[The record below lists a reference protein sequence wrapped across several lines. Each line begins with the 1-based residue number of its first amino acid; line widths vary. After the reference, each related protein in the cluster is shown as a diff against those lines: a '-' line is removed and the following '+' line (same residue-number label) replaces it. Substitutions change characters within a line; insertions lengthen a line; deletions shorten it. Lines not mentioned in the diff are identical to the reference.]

1 MLKYVSGTFVGN
13 VIVGGCVAYGTYTF
27 RWKALERVPV
37 VDVAITLAD
46 ASVVSAVVTIP
57 TRPEADTLET
67 SVVQWMDASTPAAT
81 VWGSRRGVF
90 SSMSNVQAGDELVA
104 TVKVLLHAVTRHDG
118 SGRVLVPT
126 KVVASPCTGPVDV
139 VLGLTMDAVRDDD
152 ITLPRLVCDPPCDE
166 FKVSSP
172 SSSSSSSAS
181 AHFRGVVQPVVD
193 VSYHFSPDRALK
205 VVHSWH
211 RGTSTLAVLCL
222 PSTDPGLSPRP
233 IHTPTLPFAKPRPGS
248 QLSAYFLVGGSVSSV
263 VDSALQRALGRL
275 EEAVVQVKQVSSV
288 AMLVEALHSATYSA
302 LRRAREER
310 SVVFVIL
317 PGPLTREGE
326 DSHVE
331 EDLVRHVREAHLASG
346 IRVHVFGS
354 GGDIRLA
361 QASGGEFTQCLDEV
375 ELVAQHIAAATT
387 VITRVQVTVL
397 TRHESRESHGSH
409 GSQGPLDPHD
419 SPGAFVVCLET
430 LVVGEP
436 TPVYFIG
443 CRADVVCISGCMA
456 GDCVQWT
463 LKIGPN
469 PTPTSST
476 FPPVPIQLFPHMV
489 LPHMVFRDAMARRL
503 ASPSMT
509 TAQKLDLGVK
519 ARVADNK
526 HTVLVLAPSRT
537 WFVGA
542 KKVKHLPST
551 RMWKPQGL
559 AVVSPAVPAAVSIP
573 WHLSDLLRRKGSALV
588 KPSLAGMK
596 AAVAGAVGAVGDVMG
611 ALLKRSPTLS
621 PAPTP
626 AATAYSLDSIPE
638 FALSAT
644 PVEVQGPPQLL
655 STAFSRTLAAVDLVE
670 PPGTVPLVPSL
681 QPLPVVEEPA
691 PAPAPQSQT
700 QTQTQTQPPPPPTPP
715 AMKRRPIELL
725 LALSRQHPDGSW
737 HALDNLPS
745 QMAVP
750 TDSDPMTATCCVL
763 GKLQS
768 EYLEYADYWKPAAV
782 KAAQFLDSHKNG

>member
-1 MLKYVSGTFVGN
+1 
-13 VIVGGCVAYGTYTF
+13 
-27 RWKALERVPV
+27 
-37 VDVAITLAD
+37 
-46 ASVVSAVVTIP
+46 
-57 TRPEADTLET
+57 
-67 SVVQWMDASTPAAT
+67 
-81 VWGSRRGVF
+81 
-90 SSMSNVQAGDELVA
+90 MSNVQAGGELVA

-126 KVVASPCTGPVDV
+126 RVVASPCTGPVDV
-139 VLGLTMDAVRDDD
+139 VLGLNMDAARDDD
-152 ITLPRLVCDPPCDE
+152 ITLFRLVCDPPCDE
-166 FKVSSP
+166 FKVPSP
-172 SSSSSSSAS
+172 SSSSAS

-248 QLSAYFLVGGSVSSV
+248 QVSAYFLVGGSGSSV

-361 QASGGEFTQCLDEV
+361 QASGGEFAQCLDEV
-375 ELVAQHIAAATT
+375 ELVAQHIAAAT

-397 TRHESRESHGSH
+397 TRHESRESRES
-409 GSQGPLDPHD
+409 LAPHD
-419 SPGAFVVCLET
+419 SPGAFVVCPVT

-443 CRADVVCISGCMA
+443 CRADVVCVSGCMA

-476 FPPVPIQLFPHMV
+476 TTPAPIQLFPHMV
-489 LPHMVFRDAMARRL
+489 FRDAVARRL

-559 AVVSPAVPAAVSIP
+559 AVASPAVPAAVSIP

-655 STAFSRTLAAVDLVE
+655 STAFSRTLAAVDPVE

-691 PAPAPQSQT
+691 PAPVPAPKSQT
-700 QTQTQTQPPPPPTPP
+700 QTQTQPPPTPP